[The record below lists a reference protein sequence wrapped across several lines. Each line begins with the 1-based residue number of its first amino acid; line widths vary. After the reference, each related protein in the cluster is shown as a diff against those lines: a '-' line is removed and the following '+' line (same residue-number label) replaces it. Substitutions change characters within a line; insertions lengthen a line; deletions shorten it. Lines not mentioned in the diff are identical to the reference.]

1 MNGEAR
7 APRKILVV
15 DDEPAIR
22 SFLVELLEAEG
33 YRTASAPNGRIAVEL
48 AARERPDLVLSD
60 VMMPELDG
68 PGMVRSLRAAPDLAE
83 VPIVL
88 MSAANGTVPLDPSI
102 TAFLPKP
109 FDLDDLLAVVARS
122 LHPPAR

>member
-1 MNGEAR
+1 VA
-7 APRKILVV
+7 KILVV

-22 SFLVELLEAEG
+22 ALLLELLEAEG
-33 YRTASAPNGRIAVEL
+33 YAAVGAPNGRVAVEL

-68 PGMVRSLRAAPDLAE
+68 PGMVRSLRAAPELAN

-88 MSAANGTVPLDPSI
+88 MSAANGAVPVEPTV
-102 TAFLPKP
+102 TAFIPKP
-109 FDLDDLLAVVARS
+109 FDLDDVLAIVARS
-122 LHPPAR
+122 LRGNAE

>member
-1 MNGEAR
+1 MSGEAP
-7 APRKILVV
+7 AVRKILVV

-22 SFLVELLEAEG
+22 SLLVELLEAEG
-33 YRTASAPNGRIAVEL
+33 YAAVSAPNGRIAVDL

-68 PGMVRSLRAAPDLAE
+68 PGMVRSLRAAPELAD

-88 MSAANGTVPLDPSI
+88 MSAADGAAPLDPTI
-102 TAFLPKP
+102 AAFIPKP

-122 LHPPAR
+122 LRPPIR

>member
-1 MNGEAR
+1 MI
-7 APRKILVV
+7 KILVV

-22 SFLVELLEAEG
+22 ALLLELFEAEG
-33 YRTASAPNGRIAVEL
+33 YAAVGAPNGRIAVEL

-68 PGMVRSLRAAPDLAE
+68 PGMVRSLRAAPELAN

-88 MSAANGTVPLDPSI
+88 MSAADGAVPIEPSVA
-102 TAFLPKP
+102 AFIPKP
-109 FDLDDLLAVVARS
+109 FDLDDLLAIVARS
-122 LHPPAR
+122 LRGDGGDAK